1 VTFPDLTPPPL
12 YTMLFI
18 HFIVSFTSIPMATH
32 TNIRLILACSTFLLI
47 GCRLISGCTDTNIF
61 TPRLITNVDDA
72 EARWK
77 THQITK
83 HSLTQRRSCFCAPQN
98 YPLTLQIDSTG
109 TLVSVRDARGQTV
122 NIALGRTVPQ
132 MFADIR
138 ALQNR
143 SDATVQV
150 KYDSVYGYP
159 RSISADPI
167 KAAVDDEYS
176 LETTLVR

>member
-1 VTFPDLTPPPL
+1 MNT
-12 YTMLFI
+12 
-18 HFIVSFTSIPMATH
+18 
-32 TNIRLILACSTFLLI
+32 RLILASSTLLLI
-47 GCRLISGCTDTNIF
+47 GTCLISNCSDANIF

-83 HSLTQRRSCFCAPQN
+83 HSLTQRRGCFCAPQN
-98 YPLTLQIDSTG
+98 YPLTLQIDSTS
-109 TLVSVRDARGQTV
+109 TLTSVRDARGQTV
-122 NIALGRTVPQ
+122 NLAFGRTIPQ

-159 RSISADPI
+159 RFINADPI
-167 KAAVDDEYS
+167 KAAADDEYS